1 MVESSSS
8 EPKATNARSSVG
20 VVSQICAYFRD
31 FLDTDFR
38 RQRMPKRSIGL
49 KDPKGNL
56 TGISISKYTEL
67 IADLWRVLG
76 KPLDASRQLSL
87 SVARGRYLGR
97 VNKTFL
103 DVVEK
108 HVAALEGETLLELG
122 DRAKATARELRA
134 ALQNDPERYREAVV
148 TSLRNDLVRTVVT
161 PLTVRLESSIRE
173 QGRDEFEVAY
183 DIEDEIGTRLV
194 ADTEEAIGSALAAA
208 IVEDKF
214 TDLDTVIDDVVD
226 SDTVRRRLTTYFE
239 TFRASDFFQELHELR
254 STLKLRENFET
265 YLYVGSLHHNRVA
278 YPLFYIPLQIELS
291 DRLFHITADPR
302 IYINKKA
309 LEYAAQETARESQ
322 RPIPLSVK
330 DRIVFLDDNQTYLGV
345 MQSLL
350 DQWCADLALKPP
362 LDLSDPIDQKAQRSQ
377 LSITNAIHFSAFDK
391 ADESLLN
398 DYEELLTN
406 LASGSEAAVD
416 FQKIVAA
423 FLTTDPINVNADID
437 REWAA
442 TPIEARLVY
451 QSPVPLNEEQRK
463 ILAALKHPA
472 SRFLSIEGPPGTGK
486 SHTITAIVFE
496 AILNGKNVLVLSDK
510 TEALDVVEAKLNDV
524 LNSVRFGEDFQNPI
538 LRLGRAGNTYS
549 RILSSQTIEAI
560 RAHHTASNLSQSH
573 LKAQIDQDEARLS
586 GAIRET
592 VHRGGEIKLG
602 TIHEVQQQEAQ
613 IETIVPRPDDLIKD
627 QAILNALRGAGVIAE
642 YLSNQNFCILR
653 ILRAAYQQVTVEG
666 LEQFL
671 KLQELFGQI
680 ALPDVSELRAIQ
692 FFSTFRSTDVS
703 ILQRYI
709 AAYQSARW
717 PVLGYLFTGRQ
728 VRALDT
734 QLASELSPTN
744 ALNAHRN
751 LDLLE
756 RAHATFARISS
767 ALTRSGALD
776 DMVTLAFQQS
786 IDGLPARNHD
796 VLQLLDHVA
805 RICHALEQR
814 PTLRDE
820 IGLDPNA
827 LAEWTR
833 EGTTAGATRLREMIA
848 YAARYKELQDSFR
861 GIPDFDYAGDKA
873 KLETL
878 HAHRLAHKLDGQ
890 VIQFAD
896 NYRNLSRSI
905 RDIIRK
911 KQHFPKEDFAVVQQ
925 AFPCI
930 IASIR
935 DYAEYIPLER
945 GLFDIV
951 IIDEASQVSIA
962 QAFPAFLRAKK
973 LVVLGDRKQFSNVKT
988 ATASIETNN
997 QYTNAIIKDFRKCET
1012 PDVDTL
1018 NRLKLFNIK
1027 TSVLEF
1033 VERIANSQAM
1043 LRKHFRGYPELISF
1057 SSKTFYRGQ
1066 LQAVKIRGVPA
1077 DDVIRFTAVA
1087 HDGRQ
1092 EVRKNVNSAEWQA
1105 ILAELRRLAGVD
1117 EPPSV
1122 GIITPFSE
1130 QQIYVVQQ
1138 LNRLPDGERLQSKLK
1153 LKVMTFDSCQGDER
1167 DIIMYSLVA
1176 TPQQDK
1182 LSYIF
1187 PKNLDEADEVDHALR
1202 LQRLNVGFSRAK
1214 ERIHFFHSMPLDT
1227 YRGAI
1232 AKAINHYVIQLEI
1245 ARKRP
1250 TGADTDPKSPM
1261 EKQVL
1266 SWLEQ
1271 TLFVQN
1277 LGERVEIDAQFELGT
1292 YLRQLDPSYRHP
1304 AYRVDFLMKVQSDKG
1319 GISIIIEYD
1328 GFKEHFTDLA
1338 KADAYNYED
1347 YYRPEDVERQKV
1359 LEGYGYR
1366 FLRINRFNLGR
1377 DPVRTLDARLLKLT
1391 EDAIHEA
1398 APHGALDEVKETT
1411 EGLMSGNK
1419 KLCRA
1424 CGQVR
1429 DLDEF
1434 RDPALQGR
1442 IGRKCLP
1449 CKTAAAASN
1458 SARTSKAVSGR
1469 RRRQRW

>member
-1 MVESSSS
+1 MAETSSRVSHETGSPSS
-8 EPKATNARSSVG
+8 G
-20 VVSQICAYFRD
+20 GFVSQICAYFRD

-49 KDPKGNL
+49 KDAKGNL
-56 TGISISKYTEL
+56 TGISVSKYPEL
-67 IADLWRVLG
+67 IAALWKILG
-76 KPLDASRQLSL
+76 KPLDSNRQLSL

-97 VNKTFL
+97 VNKTLL

-108 HVAALEGETLLELG
+108 HVSALKGETLLELG
-122 DRAKATARELRA
+122 DRAKATARELRD
-134 ALQNDPERYREAVV
+134 ALQNDPERYRDGVV
-148 TSLRNDLVRTVVT
+148 ASLRNDLVRTVVS
-161 PLTVRLESSIRE
+161 PLTIRLEASIRE
-173 QGRDEFEVAY
+173 QGNDEFEVAY

-194 ADTEEAIGSALAAA
+194 ADTQEAIGSALATA

-214 TDLDTVIDDVVD
+214 SDLDLIIDDIVD
-226 SDTVRRRLTTYFE
+226 ADTVRRRLTTYFE
-239 TFRASDFFQELHELR
+239 NFRASDFFQELHELR
-254 STLKLRENFET
+254 STLKLRENFEI

-278 YPLFYIPLQIELS
+278 YPLFYVPLQIELN
-291 DRLFHITADPR
+291 DRLFHVTADPH

-309 LEYAAQETARESQ
+309 LEFAAQEAARDSQ
-322 RPIPLSVK
+322 RPIPLSIR
-330 DRIVFLDDNQTYLGV
+330 DRIVFLEDDQTYLEV

-362 LDLSDPIDQKAQRSQ
+362 LDLSDPTDQRAQRSQ
-377 LSITNAIHFSAFDK
+377 ISITNAIHFSAFDK

-416 FQKIVAA
+416 FQKIISS
-423 FLTTDPINVNADID
+423 FLTTDPINVNEDID
-437 REWAA
+437 RDWET

-463 ILAALKHPA
+463 ILAALNHPK

-496 AILNGKNVLVLSDK
+496 AILKDKNVLVLSDK
-510 TEALDVVEAKLNDV
+510 TEALDVVESKLNDV
-524 LNSVRFGEDFQNPI
+524 LNSVRFGENFQNPI

-560 RAHHTASNLSQSH
+560 RAHHVASKSSLPALN
-573 LKAQIDQDEARLS
+573 AQIEQDQGRLS

-592 VHRGGEIKLG
+592 VERGREIKLG
-602 TIHEVQQQEAQ
+602 SIHELQQREKRVAAR
-613 IETIVPRPDDLIKD
+613 VPNPDDLVKD
-627 QAILNALRGAGVIAE
+627 EAISKAIRSSQAIIE
-642 YLSNQNFCILR
+642 YLSERDCRVLR
-653 ILRAAYQQVTVEG
+653 ILRAVQQEPA
-666 LEQFL
+666 LETLELFL
-671 KLQELFGQI
+671 KLQVPFSEIAFPEAAEL
-680 ALPDVSELRAIQ
+680 VAIR
-692 FFSTFRSTDVS
+692 FFSTFQSADVA
-703 ILQRYI
+703 ILQRHI
-709 AAYQSARW
+709 GAYQSARW
-717 PVLGYLFTGRQ
+717 PVLGYLLTRR
-728 VRALDT
+728 RARAIDMQIAT
-734 QLASELSPTN
+734 ELAPIN

-767 ALTRSGALD
+767 ALARAGASD
-776 DMVTLAFQQS
+776 GMISLAFQQS
-786 IDGLPARNHD
+786 ISGLAPRRNNI
-796 VLQLLDHVA
+796 LQLLDHVA
-805 RICHALEQR
+805 RIRQGLEWRPALS
-814 PTLRDE
+814 DE
-820 IGLDPNA
+820 IGLDLKA
-827 LAEWTR
+827 LAELTA
-833 EGTTAGATRLREMIA
+833 EGTTPGAARLRDAIS
-848 YAARYKELQDSFR
+848 YAAHYEALRESFR
-861 GIPDFDYAGDKA
+861 AIPDFDYAGDKA
-873 KLETL
+873 KLESL
-878 HAHRLAHKLDGQ
+878 HAHRLAHSLDKQ
-890 VIQFAD
+890 VIDFAD
-896 NYRNLSRSI
+896 NHRNLARSI

-911 KQHFPKEDFAVVQQ
+911 KQLFPKEEFAVVQQ

-930 IASIR
+930 IAGIR
-935 DYAEYIPLER
+935 DYAEYIPLQQ

-951 IIDEASQVSIA
+951 VIDEASQVSIA

-988 ATASIETNN
+988 ATASTETNN
-997 QYTNAIIKDFRKCET
+997 KYTNAIIEDFRKCEM
-1012 PDVDTL
+1012 PSVDTL

-1057 SSKTFYRGQ
+1057 SSKTFYRNQ

-1077 DDVIRFTAVA
+1077 EDVIRFTAIA

-1092 EVRKNVNSAEWQA
+1092 EVRKNINSMEWQS
-1105 ILAELRRLAGVD
+1105 ILEELRRLDEFD

-1122 GIITPFSE
+1122 GIITPFTE
-1130 QQIYVVQQ
+1130 QQIFIVQQ
-1138 LNRLPDGERLQSKLK
+1138 LNGLSDGEQLQSDLK
-1153 LKVMTFDSCQGDER
+1153 LKVMTFDSCQGEER
-1167 DIIMYSLVA
+1167 DIVMYSLVA
-1176 TPQQDK
+1176 TPREDK

-1187 PKNLDEADEVDHALR
+1187 PKSLDEADEVDHALR

-1214 ERIHFFHSMPLDT
+1214 ERIHFFHSMPLDS

-1232 AKAINHYVIQLEI
+1232 AKVIHHYVNQLEI

-1250 TGADTDPKSPM
+1250 TGADTDPASPM

-1271 TLFVQN
+1271 TRFVQM
-1277 LGERVEIDAQFELGT
+1277 LGERVEIDAQFELGA
-1292 YLRQLDPSYRHP
+1292 YLRQLDPAYRHP
-1304 AYRVDFLMKVQSDKG
+1304 AYRVDFLMKIQSEKG
-1319 GISIIIEYD
+1319 ATSIIIEYD

-1338 KADAYNYED
+1338 KVDAYNHED
-1347 YYRPEDVERQKV
+1347 YYRPADIERQKV

-1377 DPVRTLDARLLKLT
+1377 DPVKTLDARLLKLAEEAIQ
-1391 EDAIHEA
+1391 EDA
-1398 APHGALDEVKETT
+1398 PHSALEDVKEAT

-1419 KLCRA
+1419 KLCRT
-1424 CGQVR
+1424 CGKVR
-1429 DLDEF
+1429 DIDEF
-1434 RDPALQGR
+1434 RDPALQNR

-1449 CKTAAAASN
+1449 CKLAAA
-1458 SARTSKAVSGR
+1458 TSSSPRGIGTISRNR
-1469 RRRQRW
+1469 RKRRW